1 MKETEKKNSTDPGTP
16 NVEDSNVE
24 IKEKKKELG
33 IGAVIPKEVS
43 TETNNKGKSNVWRK
57 ILAVMEEVGFVK
69 KNGKVSFKNTNYNY
83 QKEED
88 ITLAL
93 REARLKHGLVIVP
106 TKVHFI
112 ENKDNITRVVI
123 SYLIVDADSGD
134 SVCVEMGGEGQDS
147 GDKAIYKAFT
157 GAYKYMQRQTF
168 SLTSQDS
175 DPDNIPSGAFKNV
188 NEKSNSK
195 KSEQPVN
202 LVTGDLDTV
211 LAIGKHKGKTISQV
225 AKDDPNYIKWLA
237 GKQGDLQALAQK
249 AVNDFKL

>member
-1 MKETEKKNSTDPGTP
+1 M
-16 NVEDSNVE
+16 
-24 IKEKKKELG
+24 
-33 IGAVIPKEVS
+33 
-43 TETNNKGKSNVWRK
+43 
-57 ILAVMEEVGFVK
+57 
-69 KNGKVSFKNTNYNY
+69 
-83 QKEED
+83 
-88 ITLAL
+88 
-93 REARLKHGLVIVP
+93 IVP

-134 SVCVEMGGEGQDS
+134 CVGVEMGGEGQDS

-175 DPDNIPSGAFKNV
+175 DPDNTPSGVFKNG

-195 KSEQPVN
+195 KNEQPVN

-211 LAIGKHKGKTISQV
+211 LTIGKHKGKTISQV